1 MRCFFTAGLLLV
13 AATIGPAVAPAQ
25 TPAHPQHPVHPPRR
39 LTSRQARQLVLL
51 VLRHDAIDLSDTH
64 IELNSM
70 DLGRDFIPGF
80 FSYNIMRESTTP
92 GPDETLRR
100 FAVNRST
107 GDVWEFNL
115 CTRYDFPQL
124 TRLRKALTGHAIAS
138 PADIAAQSK
147 ELGCSEQKSVPAT

>member
-1 MRCFFTAGLLLV
+1 MRCLFTAGLLLV
-13 AATIGPAVAPAQ
+13 ATTIGPALAAPPAQ
-25 TPAHPQHPVHPPRR
+25 TPAHPQHR
-39 LTSRQARQLVLL
+39 LTPSQGRRLVLL

-80 FSYNIMRESTTP
+80 LSYNVMRESTTP

-100 FAVNRST
+100 YAVNRST

-124 TRLRKALTGHAIAS
+124 TRLRRILTGHATAS
-138 PADIAAQSK
+138 RADIAAQSK
-147 ELGCSEQKSVPAT
+147 ELGCTEQKPVPAT